1 MAAAVDY
8 RTMMQELLF
17 DIRIESPSP
26 LRNLTLAE
34 RIAGMDWSEEAV
46 SRAVQDKVSTQ
57 T

>member
-1 MAAAVDY
+1 
-8 RTMMQELLF
+8 MMQELLF

-46 SRAVQDKVSTQ
+46 SRAVQDKVSTDVI
-57 T
+57 